1 MSVPATKTAVLT
13 AVGDLMFYG
22 PMAERMRAAADPL
35 WGFRPLGRA
44 LLEGDLLFG
53 NFETPISARAENEPD
68 APAAYFA
75 PPGVGAALAEYGF
88 DVVNL
93 AHNHIYDFGAEGVEC
108 TLAELD
114 EAGLP
119 HVGIGRTTE
128 EASAPAIVRAANG
141 TTLGFLGYTTAN
153 TALDRRHDYVAC
165 FPDEEQV
172 AADVAELA
180 GKVDFAAVSC
190 HCGSQYNPYPA
201 PETRRLARAAIEAG
215 ASVFLG
221 HHPHVPQGVERIGKG
236 LAVYSLGDFV
246 APVHTE
252 QTRRTFFIRI
262 RLAGAAVEDYEV
274 IPCFITDDCQT
285 ILAEGKLGEDIAAH
299 IRELSSAISAGTS
312 DDLHFET
319 ARKRFFS
326 QYVRSWI
333 EELRFGGPKVLW
345 RKVRN
350 LRGYHLQLIGR
361 ILVGKLLF
369 WRR

>member
-1 MSVPATKTAVLT
+1 MSSSPTPTAVLI

-22 PMAERMRAAADPL
+22 PMAEAMRASGDPL

-75 PPGVGAALAEYGF
+75 PPGGGAALAEYGF
-88 DVVNL
+88 DLVNL

-114 EAGLP
+114 RAGLP
-119 HVGIGRTTE
+119 HVGIGRTPE
-128 EASAPAIVRAANG
+128 EASAPVIVRAASG
-141 TTLGFLGYTTAN
+141 VSFGFLGYTTAN
-153 TALDRRHDYVAC
+153 TALDPKHDYVAC
-165 FPDEEQV
+165 FPDEERV
-172 AADVAELA
+172 AVQVAELA
-180 GKVDFAAVSC
+180 EKADVVVVSC
-190 HCGSQYNPYPA
+190 HCGAQYNPYPA
-201 PETRRLARAAIEAG
+201 PETRRLARTAIQAG

-221 HHPHVPQGVERIGKG
+221 HHPHVPQGIERIATG

-246 APVHTE
+246 APVHTD
-252 QTRRTFFIRI
+252 QTRRTFFVRTH
-262 RLAGAAVEDYEV
+262 LAGRAVEYYDV
-274 IPCFITDDCQT
+274 VPCFITDDCQT
-285 ILAEGKLGEDIAAH
+285 ALAEGKLGEEIAGH
-299 IRELSSAISAGTS
+299 IRELSSAIAAGAS
-312 DDLHFET
+312 DDLHFRT

-345 RKVRN
+345 RKLRN
-350 LRGYHLQLIGR
+350 LRGYHLQLVVR
-361 ILVGKLLF
+361 ILAGKLLF